1 MSKSMVLDLGWF
13 NGNRM
18 KFENQQKQIQLFL
31 KSSRVIMIN
40 NRIII
45 ILACIR
51 EGIAGIYTQKKLDQI
66 EDKKDIQDQK
76 EFVRE
81 IKTMFSD
88 KSKIADTKQK
98 IKMFKQEKK
107 HIADFIIKFE
117 ALAIKA
123 ETDNMYAIF
132 LLKKNIWTD
141 IIKKIL
147 EYLPMVA
154 LETLREQK
162 VAITSVGQ
170 EYEFIES
177 QHDYKTGTRTIYE
190 GRGTSID
197 IGKTKDNFN
206 KDRRLKC
213 FNCNTYR
220 YMAKECRK
228 LEERTR
234 HKEML

>member
-1 MSKSMVLDLGWF
+1 MFKSMVLDLGQF

-18 KFENQQKQIQLFL
+18 KCEDQQKEIQLFL
-31 KSSRVIMIN
+31 KSNRVIMIN
-40 NRIII
+40 NRITI

-51 EGIAGIYTQKKLDQI
+51 EDVAGIYAQKKLDQI
-66 EDKKDIQDQK
+66 EDKEDTQDWK

-88 KSKIADTKQK
+88 KSKAADTKWK
-98 IKMFKQEKK
+98 IEMFKQEKK

-117 ALAIKA
+117 ASAIKA

-132 LLKKNIWTD
+132 LLMKNIWTD

-147 EYLPMVA
+147 GYLPMVA

-177 QHDYKTGTRTIYE
+177 QHDYRTGTRTIYE
-190 GRGTSID
+190 GREAFID
-197 IGKTKDNFN
+197 IGKIKDNFN
-206 KDRRLKC
+206 KDRRPKC
-213 FNCNTYR
+213 FNCNTYG

-234 HKEML
+234 HKEIL

>member
-1 MSKSMVLDLGWF
+1 
-13 NGNRM
+13 
-18 KFENQQKQIQLFL
+18 
-31 KSSRVIMIN
+31 MIN
-40 NRIII
+40 NRITI

-51 EGIAGIYTQKKLDQI
+51 EDVAGIYAQKKLDQI
-66 EDKKDIQDQK
+66 EDKEDTQDWK

-88 KSKIADTKQK
+88 KSKAADTKWK
-98 IKMFKQEKK
+98 IEMFKQEKK

-154 LETLREQK
+154 LETLRE
-162 VAITSVGQ
+162 
-170 EYEFIES
+170 
-177 QHDYKTGTRTIYE
+177 
-190 GRGTSID
+190 
-197 IGKTKDNFN
+197 
-206 KDRRLKC
+206 
-213 FNCNTYR
+213 
-220 YMAKECRK
+220 
-228 LEERTR
+228 
-234 HKEML
+234 